1 MSSGFGNFSDDFFIN
16 MDLHTSLPLPD
27 GRETVL
33 HFCEAVQKQFPGMTD
48 FHQRENG
55 EYVLEGDRSSGSY
68 RWLGLEARRLPTG
81 AFNPSEANIAYE
93 QHEWV
98 LDRSRYF
105 LGVSHLDV
113 ESLDLV
119 YGFNLDCLGNR
130 DEIVHEALISGSR
143 LASFLN
149 DADAVALNFEP
160 AFVIALNDDCS
171 LQARLAVET
180 RNSTYQVRTG
190 DYDEEPISIYFT
202 IRAHPH
208 PGRQFDLVNSLT
220 EQARLGEDIVARV
233 VIPNIVRPIAS
244 AIAAAQ

>member
-1 MSSGFGNFSDDFFIN
+1 MSSGFSNFSDDFFVN
-16 MDLHTSLPLPD
+16 FDLHTSLPLPTE
-27 GRETVL
+27 RETVL
-33 HFCEAVQKQFPGMTD
+33 HFCEAVQKQFPEMTD

-55 EYVLEGDRSSGSY
+55 EYVLEGDHDSGSY
-68 RWLGLEARRLPTG
+68 RWLGLEQRRLSAG
-81 AFNPSEANIAYE
+81 AFNPPDVGAAYE

-119 YGFNLDCLGNR
+119 YGFNLDCIGNR
-130 DEIVHEALISGSR
+130 DAIVHDALVGGSR

-149 DADAVALNFEP
+149 EADAVALNFEP
-160 AFVIALNDDCS
+160 SFVVALNDDCS

-180 RNSTYQVRTG
+180 RNSTYQVSTG
-190 DYDEEPISIYFT
+190 DYEEEPISIYFT

-208 PGRQFDLVNSLT
+208 PGRQFDLVSSMT
-220 EQARLGEDIVARV
+220 EQARIGEDIVVRV
-233 VIPNIVRPIAS
+233 LIPNIVHPIAS

>member
-1 MSSGFGNFSDDFFIN
+1 MISGFSNFSDDFFVN
-16 MDLHTSLPLPD
+16 FDLHTSLPLPQ

-33 HFCEAVQKQFPGMTD
+33 HFCETVQKQFPEMTD

-55 EYVLEGDRSSGSY
+55 EYVMEGDRSSGSY
-68 RWLGLEARRLPTG
+68 RWLGLEQRRLSAG
-81 AFNPSEANIAYE
+81 AFNPSDIATAYE

-119 YGFNLDCLGNR
+119 YGFNLDCAGNR

-143 LASFLN
+143 LASFLSES
-149 DADAVALNFEP
+149 DATALNFEP
-160 AFVIALNDDCS
+160 VFVVALNDDCS
-171 LQARLAVET
+171 LQARLAIET
-180 RNSTYQVRTG
+180 RNSAYQVRTG
-190 DYDEEPISIYFT
+190 DYEEEPISIYFT

-220 EQARLGEDIVARV
+220 EQARLGEDIVVRV
-233 VIPNIVRPIAS
+233 IIPNIVRPIAS
-244 AIAAAQ
+244 AIAATQ

>member
-16 MDLHTSLPLPD
+16 MDLHTSLPLPQ

-33 HFCEAVQKQFPGMTD
+33 QFCENVQKQFPDMTD

-55 EYVLEGDRSSGSY
+55 EYVLEGDRGSGAY
-68 RWLGLEARRLPTG
+68 RWLGLEMRRLSTG
-81 AFNPSEANIAYE
+81 AFNPSEAEIAYE

-119 YGFNLDCLGNR
+119 YGFNLDCVGNR

-143 LASFLN
+143 LATFLN
-149 DADAVALNFEP
+149 EANAVALNFEP

-171 LQARLAVET
+171 LQARLAIET
-180 RNSTYQVRTG
+180 RNSSYQVRTG
-190 DYDEEPISIYFT
+190 IYDEEPISIYFT
-202 IRAHPH
+202 IRAHPC
-208 PGRQFDLVNSLT
+208 PSQQFDLVGSLA
-220 EQARLGEDIVARV
+220 EQSRIAEEYIVRV
-233 VIPNIVRPIAS
+233 ILPNVVRPIAS